1 MIAQQ
6 VAKRYSTA
14 LFDLTREHNLL
25 DQAWQQFKSLR
36 NYLDKDRIFLDFM
49 SAPQVPDEDKQ
60 NLIKNVFG
68 DSLEKPLYHF
78 LLFLAAKRR
87 IKYLAEILD
96 EFDLLVKADKGI
108 AKATCIT
115 VSKIND
121 AERQN
126 LITQLKKKTSLEIE
140 LEEKLD
146 KSILGGMIVILHNQ
160 IIDGSMRRGLDELKN
175 RLMKV
180 KVH

>member
-6 VAKRYSTA
+6 VAKRYSSA
-14 LFDLTREHNLL
+14 LFDLAREQNLL
-25 DQAWQQFKSLR
+25 DQAWQQFKTLR
-36 NYLDKDRIFLDFM
+36 GYLEKDKTFLDFM
-49 SAPQVPDEDKQ
+49 SAPQVPDEDKN
-60 NLIKNVFG
+60 NLIKKVFSS
-68 DSLEKPLYHF
+68 SLEKPLYNF
-78 LLFLAAKRR
+78 MLFLAVKRR
-87 IKYLAEILD
+87 ITFLPEIID
-96 EFDLLVKADKGI
+96 EFDRLVKAHKGI

-115 VSKIND
+115 VSKISD
-121 AERQN
+121 SERQK
-126 LITQLKKKTSLEIE
+126 LIEQLKQKMSLEIE

-160 IIDGSMRRGLDELKN
+160 IIDGSVSHGLEELKN